1 MQNLRYGICDILGK
15 PSSAYLVLSSVG
27 RALQTTT
34 TYRTING
41 AFRRLP
47 WISQRHHGVQT
58 MGQVWMDDWLAGD
71 RRRVEILLQPLN
83 YGWDGEMGS
92 QMPNNHFHSSSCCAR
107 PWAVSYTLFCKR
119 PGWWW
124 WLASHVLNRAIYGT
138 GWRYD
143 REFVR
148 CHYHEI
154 TWSYYYLVAPLA
166 ICQPTTDMQEICS
179 GQVGRIP
186 CLFACPSLGLVAI
199 NHRSSLGGCCC
210 CCASKSIPLNRS

>member
-1 MQNLRYGICDILGK
+1 MLMAVQINSHSEEVKEVINSGLSVCRIYDMEFVTFWANPHPRILF
-15 PSSAYLVLSSVG
+15 YLLLAVLYK
-27 RALQTTT
+27 RRP
-34 TYRTING
+34 RTIKG

-154 TWSYYYLVAPLA
+154 T
-166 ICQPTTDMQEICS
+166 
-179 GQVGRIP
+179 
-186 CLFACPSLGLVAI
+186 
-199 NHRSSLGGCCC
+199 
-210 CCASKSIPLNRS
+210 